1 MTLKGL
7 VEQIEINVD
16 WHDEYKTYVPQFI
29 ENAKKYL
36 QWQHWDKKVFE
47 QFFETSSGQCVA
59 SIKQKYY
66 TKEEQEKIKANWNK
80 IAPLLKEV
88 AENQDTPKWNTYV
101 KIYEEIFNLTN
112 DKKKAATNRLI
123 ASLQPNLLCTIVT
136 KKDLKCTF
144 DLLRDYGLEGV
155 PTYSKYENENEEWI
169 RNSNKLINYIKTNL
183 STNSGY
189 DICTLPWEIK
199 EYLEELDKKKNVITK
214 RKDIMDSKN
223 EDPQKEIDSKEPY
236 THPLNLILY
245 GPPGTGKTYNTV
257 NEALSIIEGKK
268 IEELQ
273 EEDRGKVLERFNK
286 YKEDGQIVFTT
297 FHQSLNYEEFIEGIK
312 PIPPDQQEPYS
323 IIAEH
328 SSNASNPKFGNG
340 RTVIENL
347 PLMTYKVTDGIFSK
361 VVKKAASTFY
371 DNVSSNKVD
380 FDDLWDQF
388 CQKIKKGNT
397 LKSKTG
403 VSQTVADKDK
413 KRIYFNKPDGT
424 INTVHFVASDKLK
437 KIFEKFKDNYSN
449 LQGFN
454 DEFRNVIGGCNAT
467 FYWTALHAICEF
479 LKNEYKRDSELV
491 LSDDIIFEN
500 LKIKDYI
507 EKKGKPYVLIIDEI
521 NRGNVSQI
529 FGELITLIEED
540 KRLGNKEA
548 LTVKLPYSGKDFG
561 VPNNLYI
568 IGTMNTADRSVEA
581 LDTALRRRFDFKEMM
596 PNPKLLDEQ
605 DCKKDWQDDLKDLL
619 ENKVNKSLKEILE
632 TINNRI
638 RVLKDREHQIGHSY
652 FIKCKT
658 VEDLK
663 NVFKNNIVP
672 LLQEYFYGNYAYI
685 GLVLGNRFV
694 LKDEEANNPK
704 FATFDGK
711 DSFENN
717 TDTQYKLLDEE
728 GWRDFDMEAALQQL
742 IGQQPS

>member
-1 MTLKGL
+1 MTLKEL
-7 VEQIEINVD
+7 VRNIKINEE
-16 WHDEYKTYVPQFI
+16 WHNEYKIYVPKFI
-29 ENAKKYL
+29 ENAKKHL
-36 QWQHWDKKVFE
+36 QWQDWEEEVFK

-59 SIKQKYY
+59 SITQKYY
-66 TKEEQEKIKANWNK
+66 TKKEQEDIKTYWNK

-88 AENQDTPKWNTYV
+88 AENQDTPKWDTYV
-101 KIYEEIFNLTN
+101 KIYEEIFKLTKDN
-112 DKKKAATNRLI
+112 KKAATNRLI
-123 ASLQPNLLCTIVT
+123 ASLQPNLLCAIVT
-136 KKDLKCTF
+136 RNDIKCTF
-144 DLLRDYGLEGV
+144 DLLSKYKLEGV
-155 PTYSKYENENEEWI
+155 PTYTNDKDKNMEWLK
-169 RNSNKLINYIKTNL
+169 NSNGLLTYFKENL

-199 EYLEELDKKKNVITK
+199 KYLEKLDEKK
-214 RKDIMDSKN
+214 
-223 EDPQKEIDSKEPY
+223 EDPQKETDIKEPY

-273 EEDRGKVLERFNK
+273 KEDRGKVLERFNK

-297 FHQSLNYEEFIEGIK
+297 FHQSLSYEEFIEGIK
-312 PIPPDQQEPYS
+312 PIPPDQQESYS

-403 VSQTVADKDK
+403 VNQTVADIKPHK
-413 KRIYFNKPDGT
+413 IYFNKPDGT
-424 INTVHFVASDKLK
+424 INTVNYVLSDKLK
-437 KIFEKFKDNYSN
+437 KLFEKFKDNYSN

-454 DEFRNVIGGCNAT
+454 DEFRNVIGGCNTT

-540 KRLGNKEA
+540 KRTTKWDKDKKQYVDNPEKI
-548 LTVKLPYSGKDFG
+548 TVKLPYSPDEEPFG
-561 VPNNLYI
+561 VPGNLYI

-581 LDTALRRRFDFKEMM
+581 LDTALRRRFEFKEMM
-596 PNPKLLDEQ
+596 PNSKIKDENGMMLFYDREICGVKLGKLMD
-605 DCKKDWQDDLKDLL
+605 
-619 ENKVNKSLKEILE
+619 
-632 TINNRI
+632 TINERI

-652 FIKCKT
+652 FMKCKT
-658 VEDLK
+658 EDDLK

-694 LKDEEANNPK
+694 QKDEDANNPK

-717 TDTQYKLLDEE
+717 TDPQYKLLDEE
-728 GWRDFDMEAALQQL
+728 GWEDLDMNDALRQL
-742 IGQQPS
+742 IGQ

>member
-1 MTLKGL
+1 MAEEQYTYMFLTVNPMEYTFNKTNIGDEEDFYLIREDGKERKVKDCFEKSKQSDIVIGYESRKIKHITSVLTVSKSFDSQKQCVWLKKIAKLDNPISFKDFKEIIGNKVQNTLSYLNEEKYTKIKQL
-7 VEQIEINVD
+7 IVQKNPDLKEIFEELERKQTMENGNPIGNVD
-16 WHDEYKTYVPQFI
+16 GTREVPKT
-29 ENAKKYL
+29 
-36 QWQHWDKKVFE
+36 
-47 QFFETSSGQCVA
+47 
-59 SIKQKYY
+59 
-66 TKEEQEKIKANWNK
+66 
-80 IAPLLKEV
+80 
-88 AENQDTPKWNTYV
+88 
-101 KIYEEIFNLTN
+101 
-112 DKKKAATNRLI
+112 
-123 ASLQPNLLCTIVT
+123 
-136 KKDLKCTF
+136 DL
-144 DLLRDYGLEGV
+144 
-155 PTYSKYENENEEWI
+155 NE
-169 RNSNKLINYIKTNL
+169 
-183 STNSGY
+183 
-189 DICTLPWEIK
+189 P
-199 EYLEELDKKKNVITK
+199 
-214 RKDIMDSKN
+214 
-223 EDPQKEIDSKEPY
+223 
-236 THPLNLILY
+236 HPLNLILY

-581 LDTALRRRFDFKEMM
+581 LDTALRRRFEFKEMM
-596 PNPKLLDEQ
+596 PKLELLKEKKIDDIDLGNLLDII
-605 DCKKDWQDDLKDLL
+605 
-619 ENKVNKSLKEILE
+619 NK
-632 TINNRI
+632 RI
-638 RVLKDREHQIGHSY
+638 CVLKGREHQIGHSY
-652 FIKCKT
+652 FMNCKT
-658 VEDLK
+658 TEDLK
-663 NVFKNNIVP
+663 NAFKNKIVP

-685 GLVLGNRFV
+685 GLVLGNGFV
-694 LKDEEANNPK
+694 RKEDSNPEFASLDGYTYESDNEPTYRLLTDEEWEKNW
-704 FATFDGK
+704 K
-711 DSFENN
+711 DALK
-717 TDTQYKLLDEE
+717 KLMNIEE
-728 GWRDFDMEAALQQL
+728 GK
-742 IGQQPS
+742 

>member
-1 MTLKGL
+1 MEKTEPNSFLFMCNPQNKYWTENNRFQDFISGKLKSETWTRTKECKQGDCAYIVKTSQNDKPAGIIAIGTVLEIWEQDKTKPNKKGKVDKEYIAEIKFSKFYNLTNYITIEKLNDYPELKG
-7 VEQIEINVD
+7 QSWTNQRACI
-16 WHDEYKTYVPQFI
+16 
-29 ENAKKYL
+29 
-36 QWQHWDKKVFE
+36 KVKP
-47 QFFETSSGQCVA
+47 SV
-59 SIKQKYY
+59 
-66 TKEEQEKIKANWNK
+66 
-80 IAPLLKEV
+80 APLLQEILLGK
-88 AENQDTPKWNTYV
+88 TP
-101 KIYEEIFNLTN
+101 L
-112 DKKKAATNRLI
+112 
-123 ASLQPNLLCTIVT
+123 
-136 KKDLKCTF
+136 
-144 DLLRDYGLEGV
+144 
-155 PTYSKYENENEEWI
+155 
-169 RNSNKLINYIKTNL
+169 NS
-183 STNSGY
+183 
-189 DICTLPWEIK
+189 P
-199 EYLEELDKKKNVITK
+199 
-214 RKDIMDSKN
+214 N
-223 EDPQKEIDSKEPY
+223 EDKNDVSVIQDANK
-236 THPLNLILY
+236 HPLNLILY

-268 IEELQ
+268 IEDLQ
-273 EEDRGKVLERFNK
+273 KENREDVLERFNQ
-286 YKEDGQIVFTT
+286 YKEKGQIVFTT
-297 FHQSLNYEEFIEGIK
+297 FHQSLSYEEFIEGIK
-312 PIPPDQQEPYS
+312 PIPPDQQESYS

-437 KIFEKFKDNYSN
+437 KLFEKFKDNYSK

-479 LKNEYKRDSELV
+479 LKNEYKRDSELF

-500 LKIKDYI
+500 LKIKDNI

-581 LDTALRRRFDFKEMM
+581 LDTALRRRFDFKELM
-596 PNPKLLDEQ
+596 PNPNLLDEPS
-605 DCKKDWQDDLKDLL
+605 CKAECAEDLKNLL
-619 ENKVNKSLKEILE
+619 NNTKTSLAKILT
-632 TINNRI
+632 TINERI

-652 FIKCKT
+652 FMKCKT
-658 VEDLK
+658 EEDLK

-685 GLVLGNRFV
+685 GLVLGNEFV
-694 LKDEEANNPK
+694 KKEDAKPK
-704 FATFDGK
+704 FASLDGYTY
-711 DSFENN
+711 DSDNEPTYRLLTDNEWEKLTMNNALDNLKVNKSDTSENVAEN
-717 TDTQYKLLDEE
+717 K
-728 GWRDFDMEAALQQL
+728 
-742 IGQQPS
+742 

>member
-1 MTLKGL
+1 MEEKQSPYMFLI
-7 VEQIEINVD
+7 VN
-16 WHDEYKTYVPQFI
+16 P
-29 ENAKKYL
+29 
-36 QWQHWDKKVFE
+36 
-47 QFFETSSGQCVA
+47 
-59 SIKQKYY
+59 QKYNY
-66 TKEEQEKIKANWNK
+66 SFNDIEVGDEDFFNLLKEDGKPNLVKACYEKSKQNDIVIGYESGNKHRCITTVLAVSKSFDLQNQCIWVKKIAKLDNPISFKDFEKIKDIVRLRGK
-80 IAPLLKEV
+80 TFSYLTKKEYTGIKELIV
-88 AENQDTPKWNTYV
+88 QNNPEL
-101 KIYEEIFNLTN
+101 EEIFEKLEQEQ
-112 DKKKAATNRLI
+112 K
-123 ASLQPNLLCTIVT
+123 Q
-136 KKDLKCTF
+136 KDTMENGNPIGNV
-144 DLLRDYGLEGV
+144 DGTQEV
-155 PTYSKYENENEEWI
+155 PKTEQNE
-169 RNSNKLINYIKTNL
+169 
-183 STNSGY
+183 
-189 DICTLPWEIK
+189 P
-199 EYLEELDKKKNVITK
+199 
-214 RKDIMDSKN
+214 
-223 EDPQKEIDSKEPY
+223 
-236 THPLNLILY
+236 HPLNLILY

-268 IEELQ
+268 FEDLQ
-273 EEDRGKVLERFNK
+273 NENREDVLERFNQ
-286 YKEDGQIVFTT
+286 YKEKGQIVFTT
-297 FHQSLNYEEFIEGIK
+297 FHQSLSYEEFIEGIK
-312 PIPPDQQEPYS
+312 PIPPDQQEPCS

-388 CQKIKKGNT
+388 YQHIQIGATFKSKIKD
-397 LKSKTG
+397 
-403 VSQTVADKDK
+403 QIVADKNK

-437 KIFEKFKDNYSN
+437 KLFEKFKDNYSN

-467 FYWTALHAICEF
+467 FYWTALDAICEF
-479 LKNEYKRDSELV
+479 LKNEYKRDSELD

-561 VPNNLYI
+561 VPGNLYI

-581 LDTALRRRFDFKEMM
+581 LDTALRRRFEFKEMM
-596 PNPKLLDEQ
+596 PNSDLVKGVNIPVASSTFNL
-605 DCKKDWQDDLKDLL
+605 KKIMD
-619 ENKVNKSLKEILE
+619 
-632 TINNRI
+632 TINDRI

-652 FIKCKT
+652 FMKCKT
-658 VEDLK
+658 EEDLK

-685 GLVLGNRFV
+685 GLVLGNKFV
-694 LKDEEANNPK
+694 QKDEAANNQK

-728 GWRDFDMEAALQQL
+728 GWENLDMTVALQQL
-742 IGQQPS
+742 IG